1 MPQRQNFQTIPHRNI
16 SKGIDQRSSPNS
28 VQPGFAEDIKNMDT
42 NSTGFVEKRTGYQGY
57 KGSLPLRME
66 SVGVSG
72 SDIDFSFNP
81 EINLL
86 LTSTSPVVVYGEILQ
101 SGTGTITFSE
111 GSSSVTG
118 DGTTAFTT
126 ELKVGSTIYVTSTGE
141 SQIVSSITDDMSLEV
156 GAPFTAAATG
166 SAFTHRTTQE
176 YYWSAFEND
185 SRKVIPAGQTS
196 VFPVTHGSGTL
207 QIAAGVVSAP
217 TALSLDNYTT
227 IPERLTVTST
237 TQLEVE
243 MDNTQGASAV
253 DFYVLTENTENTD
266 VVTYRAPISQSLPV
280 SPDPNAGSTTFTI
293 LASTHGLP
301 NLHIVPFIY
310 IEEPAGDMSI
320 IIPEEF
326 KIELN
331 GDVTITLNN
340 AAGSHLGPSTF
351 AGQIVMIDAPGVQA
365 LEASYTS
372 GDGKTMEFSGVTSN
386 FNFYSFFV
394 LDGSGSQ
401 TQVIPSSIFH
411 DTSAQ
416 KVTVTFDTSTSR
428 NVKLVYVEATVKSN
442 VITVEN
448 TDYPNIITDT
458 SPSVSLWGIPH
469 TEIVYQ
475 TTVPKGS
482 WTNSIEEYSSQ
493 GNNKL
498 VTGIGGN
505 LCEEI
510 GSNEGVTLPSYF
522 SLMRRRT
529 DAAKTI
535 GPFFGLLGGKVRGID
550 SSTVTSNGINF
561 SSIVNNGDGT
571 ATFSASLGP
580 RYGSL
585 SDLVLS
591 PSSTGSDELIIT
603 NAGSADYNGTH
614 LVTAVSDTSTYNLAT
629 SFNLASVSVADPS
642 VVFTFSSS
650 GDATTFYNNYVSDG
664 AVWSWKDIDNEVFI
678 MTITDASAMT
688 PVGATITATRGS
700 SVTLSGPNSDF
711 TQGQSTTFTDEK
723 ITLEA
728 TPGTVSITVAITN
741 LKSYVLNETDT
752 GAFGKIQTD
761 SLGMSKLNSDGVVA
775 DLPYLTN
782 DTLVSTL
789 FTEAPVITGLQGDSS
804 ALSVSIYL
812 RNVVVNT
819 LVPAA
824 ASINVKRTNS
834 VQPLTSVANIVKGDT
849 VSAKGFTRQFQVVA
863 VDPTANTITLD
874 ESIELSDDTSD
885 RSFISVTGRWK
896 VVEAPPLNDRP
907 ISYFDQNEINNQDR
921 LRGVAINDSIFYT
934 NYDDD
939 VMKYDGS
946 NLYRAGLLNWQP
958 RTHSYVNTADSGIPI
973 TTVPYLAANP
983 TDPAATSAGGTSGL
997 PNTLS
1002 LATVPALSIGSE
1014 IYLTGDDGINAAGF
1028 CKILKVSELDKFI
1041 QLDTSL
1047 SQADDGTFVIP
1058 QQIAYYF
1065 KLQLIDRNNNIVAS
1079 AITDYQESIVQLT
1092 RSGKVTHRLTG
1103 FPKFD
1108 VYDYDRIDIMMYRS
1122 KQTTRLGTLPDFFEA
1137 KRVPVDF
1144 ELLRATDSVIITD
1157 TLPDSSL
1164 TKPDQASVALKG
1176 GEGPVSSEPPPRAK
1190 YIATADN
1197 RLVLGNIKEY
1207 NKLDITL
1214 ISDLGI
1220 TEVNQLQNTTIQI
1233 QDNEVA
1239 NDLTFEFMALS
1250 DGTNLNSAN
1259 NIEITSIDFS
1269 SEDSSFKITT
1279 SGSIGYS
1286 VQDKYIQL
1294 SSFFMEASATGF
1306 YTSSGRTR
1314 VDDPDV
1320 GKVIGWWKV
1329 KTHDQATNEI
1339 VIEYTHGNTSDFT
1352 FTSSGPSPTNPV
1364 YLTFPDTGSSNIPI
1378 LAVPYDTTKAG
1389 KIISSVVY
1397 DDTTT
1402 AFKFTNAVNRGVRD
1416 LKMAFN
1422 RVMVDQANPWAY
1434 ALSGVTEGNGR
1445 IEFRSAL
1452 PGRVLSTTIITD
1464 PTYDIEVFLNNRRQR
1479 SGVSGSGRTLVYPSR
1494 LVFSPP
1500 NYPEMFDNP
1509 FGASIVASDSLVDIN
1524 ANDGQEITGLS
1535 TFFADSTGSTAGQLS
1550 STLLVFKN
1558 KSIYAVDLNT
1568 RQIQK
1573 LESMGQGCTVPDSI
1587 SATRSGIMFANES
1600 GIYSVSRDLQ
1610 VTYIGKWLERYWQ
1623 NTVGD
1628 SSVIEEAIGYTD
1640 SVNQKY
1646 KLSVPTGTDTKNS
1659 EVAVLDYVVDD
1670 PSIPG
1675 SWTLYDNI
1683 GASGWIQTNTN
1694 SFFGNYTGQVFALRQ
1709 AGDST
1714 DYRDDATGISS
1725 AFVYGAQSF
1734 GDSGSRA
1741 VLNRVISH
1749 FQAETSLTDV
1759 SLDIATDMSVNFDT
1773 TDKISFVGTDPKV
1786 QSIASSVPNR
1796 HALYFQVRYTHDTLD
1811 ENFVLSG
1818 IDMKVQGLGEL
1829 GINQANEKNT

>member
-101 SGTGTITFSE
+101 SGTGTITFSA

-118 DGTTAFTT
+118 SGTTAFTT

-253 DFYVLTENTENTD
+253 DFYVLTENAENTD
-266 VVTYRAPISQSLPV
+266 VVTYRAAIAESLT
-280 SPDPNAGSTTFTI
+280 SGSTTFTI
-293 LASTHGLP
+293 PASTHGLP

-310 IEEPAGDMSI
+310 IEEPAGNMSI

-326 KIELN
+326 EIELD

-340 AAGSHLGPSTF
+340 ATGSIGGSSTF
-351 AGQIVMIDAPGVQA
+351 NGQIVMIDAPGVQA

-401 TQVIPSSIFH
+401 VQVIPSSIFH

-442 VITVEN
+442 VITVDN
-448 TDYPNIITDT
+448 TNYPNIITDT

-550 SSTVTSNGINF
+550 SATVTSNGINF

-591 PSSTGSDELIIT
+591 PSSTGSDELVIT

-761 SLGMSKLNSDGVVA
+761 SLGMSLLNSDGVVA

-789 FTEAPVITGLQGDSS
+789 FTESPVIIGLQGNSS
-804 ALSVSIYL
+804 APPVSIYL

-863 VDPTANTITLD
+863 VDPTAKTITLD

-896 VVEAPPLNDRP
+896 FVEAPPLNDRP

-958 RTHSYVNTADSGIPI
+958 RTHSYVNTADSGIPLPN
-973 TTVPYLAANP
+973 VDYLAALANDSVVP
-983 TDPAATSAGGTSGL
+983 SAGSATGL
-997 PNTLS
+997 PDTLS
-1002 LATVPALSIGSE
+1002 LARMPDLSGVSE
-1014 IYLTGDDGINAAGF
+1014 IYLNGDDGGNTAGF
-1028 CKILKVSELDKFI
+1028 YKIKKVDDDNKLI
-1041 QLDTSL
+1041 QLGTAL
-1047 SQADDGTFVIP
+1047 SNSTKSGTFVIP
-1058 QQIAYYF
+1058 QEIAYYF

-1079 AITDYQESIVQLT
+1079 AITDYQESVVQLT

-1108 VYDYDRIDIMMYRS
+1108 VYDYDRIDIIMYRS
-1122 KQTTRLGTLPDFFEA
+1122 KLSLKAVPVFFEA
-1137 KRVPVDF
+1137 KRVPIDF

-1164 TKPDQASVALKG
+1164 TKSDQASIALKG
-1176 GEGPVSSEPPPRAK
+1176 SELPVSSEPPPRAK

-1233 QDNEVA
+1233 QDNEAA

-1352 FTSSGPSPTNPV
+1352 FTSSGPSPTNPI

-1452 PGRVLSTTIITD
+1452 PGRVLSTTITTD
-1464 PTYDIEVFLNNRRQR
+1464 LTYDIEVFLNNRRQR

-1509 FGASIVASDSLVDIN
+1509 FGASIEVSDSLVDIN